1 MYSYVR
7 VQYIGIKTI
16 LIYSLIQSQ
25 HKVRIVFMS
34 SFIKFQH
41 SCTGCGKNQRN
52 SHPRPEDLMTLVA
65 SLRLFVRVSTCCMSE
80 LTDKPDPEG
89 LDLQHKYEKVYQ
101 TY

>member
-1 MYSYVR
+1 MFSYVR

-16 LIYSLIQSQ
+16 PIYSLIQSQ
-25 HKVRIVFMS
+25 HKVRIVLLS
-34 SFIKFQH
+34 SSFQH

-65 SLRLFVRVSTCCMSE
+65 SLRLLVRVSTCCISE

-101 TY
+101 MY